1 MTTQQEAPCTTP
13 AAPGQDARE
22 AASGDPTSRWAVPGW
37 AGDIGR
43 WSGIIILVI
52 ILLVLL
58 FFLFAA
64 TKVLLLA
71 ALFAVLFGGTFL
83 PVVDWLQKHR
93 IKRGLGAVIV
103 CALLILLAIAIGALI
118 VYSIFKQIPTI
129 EARLDDAWAELQ
141 KALKSTSV
149 SQDQIDSIKT
159 SVQNLAKDAAGGLA
173 GTAID
178 LIGGISSLIFGA
190 FISLNILVWCLI
202 QGRKLARWASKRMG
216 PVPAPVAYD
225 IFASSARFFRGYL
238 FGSTLVG
245 LFNGAVMG
253 VGALII
259 GVPLAGTIFVVGWF
273 TNYIPFFGAIVSGA
287 FAVLIALGSGGP
299 SKAIPMLIIVIIS
312 NGYLQTIVSQFALGS
327 ALKLHPLSVLFATT
341 AGSMLFGAVGGI
353 FAAPFLK
360 IAVDARLKLK
370 AAGLFASSPA
380 AGSAG
385 GGPTPEDAG
394 TGPPGGPAPADEL
407 GQDEDPL
414 PAGA

>member
-1 MTTQQEAPCTTP
+1 MSDGQQTG
-13 AAPGQDARE
+13 APG
-22 AASGDPTSRWAVPGW
+22 PTSRFAVASW

-43 WSGIIILVI
+43 WSGIIVLVI
-52 ILLVLL
+52 VLLVLL
-58 FFLFAA
+58 FFLLAA

-71 ALFAVLFGGTFL
+71 ALFAVLFAGTFL
-83 PVVDWLQKHR
+83 PLVDWFEKHH
-93 IKRGLGAVIV
+93 IKRGLGAIIV
-103 CALLILLAIAIGALI
+103 TALLILLGVAIGALI
-118 VYSIFKQIPTI
+118 VYSILKQIPTI
-129 EARLDDAWAELQ
+129 DARLTAAWEDIQ

-149 SQDQIDSIKT
+149 SQDQIDSIKS
-159 SVQNLAKDAAGGLA
+159 SVQDLAKNAASGLA
-173 GTAID
+173 GTAVD
-178 LIGGISSLIFGA
+178 LVKGIAGLIFGL

-202 QGRKLARWASKRMG
+202 QGRKLGRWASKRMG
-216 PVPAPVAYD
+216 PVPPQVGYD
-225 IFASSARFFRGYL
+225 ILANSARFFRGYL
-238 FGSTLVG
+238 FGSTIVG

-327 ALKLHPLSVLFATT
+327 ALKLHPLAVLFATT

-360 IAVDARLKLK
+360 IFLDARLKLK
-370 AAGLFASSPA
+370 AAGLFSSTSGADVGSGA
-380 AGSAG
+380 APPGGAG
-385 GGPTPEDAG
+385 A
-394 TGPPGGPAPADEL
+394 GPPGPGVPPDAALAE
-407 GQDEDPL
+407 G
-414 PAGA
+414 